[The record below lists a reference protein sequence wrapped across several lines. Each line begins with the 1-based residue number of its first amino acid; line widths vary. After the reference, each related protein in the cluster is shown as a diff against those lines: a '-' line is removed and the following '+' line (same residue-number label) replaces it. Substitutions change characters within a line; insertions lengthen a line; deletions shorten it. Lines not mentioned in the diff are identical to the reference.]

1 MKVKKFILLLILILS
16 TSLIANSQTRGKK
29 VENKAVK
36 SSPAYA
42 EVLYRQVLVKSE
54 LEDLLIAYTDDY
66 PKIKELRIE
75 EDYLKQ
81 EMKRLLEVNS
91 ADASKLSPA
100 LGKLIVK
107 KVSLDIDLW
116 NLLQKYKEDHP
127 EVKKLK
133 RKIEIFENAIKEI
146 L

>member
-1 MKVKKFILLLILILS
+1 MKVQKFIFLVILILS
-16 TSLIANSQTRGKK
+16 ASLFANAQAKSTK
-29 VENKAVK
+29 VENKAIK

-54 LEDLLIAYTDDY
+54 LEELLIAYTDDF
-66 PKIKELRIE
+66 PKVKELRIE

-81 EMKRLLEVNS
+81 EMKRLLEANF
-91 ADASKLSPA
+91 ADASKMSPA
-100 LGKLIVK
+100 LGKLIVG
-107 KVSLDIDLW
+107 KVSIEVDLW
-116 NLLQKYKEDHP
+116 NLLQKYNQENP
-127 EVKKLK
+127 EVKKLN